1 MVYAVASGTLQRV
14 EAALGRRVRWRRL
27 ETDHDSTKETRAA
40 AAVCAR
46 ALDCCPPVDITF
58 GDFLRAVLTSDLD
71 FHPDDRDGVRDALMQ
86 AFRLRG
92 IVADEVASFSEDS
105 LGRRSNTTR

>member
-27 ETDHDSTKETRAA
+27 ETDHYSTKETRAA

-46 ALDCCPPVDITF
+46 ALDYCPPVDITF